1 MPISIQDLNCK
12 FKNIY
17 KKMCLLYS
25 RDQKGCL
32 ALGNL
37 HLPLLKYYFF
47 LKMCLICKHI
57 IEMGV
62 NETCQ
67 IVHT

>member
-1 MPISIQDLNCK
+1 
-12 FKNIY
+12 
-17 KKMCLLYS
+17 MCLLYS
-25 RDQKGCL
+25 RGQKGCL